1 MKISAAV
8 FDFGGVMTS
17 CATPVRVKEIVDAAG
32 LPWNAVTDGF
42 AKYRRDYDIGEITV
56 AEFYDRL
63 WRDAGVE
70 VSAAVRAAIEEA
82 DTASFLHPNAGTLD
96 FMRSLKE
103 RGFKIGILTNMPR
116 ELAPRFR
123 ERFAGTVAL
132 TDALV
137 VSCEVRLVKP
147 MREIYDL
154 MAQTL
159 AVPGGEICFFDDAP
173 VNCRGAR
180 DAGWH
185 SICFTSISEAAS
197 EFEKLAESV
206 CARQRRGCSGR
217 NGLLEYATVV
227 Q

>member
-1 MKISAAV
+1 MCREHKHEETKNVVNRLSRAIGHLESV
-8 FDFGGVMTS
+8 KRMVEEDRD
-17 CATPVRVKEIVDAAG
+17 CADVLIQ
-32 LPWNAVTDGF
+32 L
-42 AKYRRDYDIGEITV
+42 
-56 AEFYDRL
+56 
-63 WRDAGVE
+63 
-70 VSAAVRAAIEEA
+70 AAVRAAIEEA

-206 CARQRRGCSGR
+206 CARQRRDVPG
-217 NGLLEYATVV
+217 NFALERKCEM
-227 Q
+227 